1 MKRVSFFRWVV
12 VLGLL
17 LIGCSIAVYW
27 HAPEYPELEQIDLTV
42 LDEEPDGTCTVRW
55 TDPFGD
61 TEREAPYLC
70 DADRDPVLKA
80 PEYRPGTNLGWD
92 TGFVVAEGENKGELY
107 TPELDG
113 TGGRWVDAS
122 DLLVTAG
129 VLVTFVGVVGG
140 TVQSLY
146 GLSGL
151 DARTVR
157 RAERLRDMA
166 AQVARDHE
174 RAVEAV
180 RDAWTP
186 LHEERVRKVLEGI
199 PVGRL
204 RWSAG
209 PLVPVAELPRHGI
222 RSVQDVLDAGAWG
235 ITEAAGLGQRAAEKV
250 WEAARRKSDAVAED
264 TWVRLDTDPSDPGA
278 AKLLTALRVLVEA
291 GPEAR
296 SAAEE
301 GRRLADVLDRRLAAA
316 APASGWRL
324 MLDTDRDGRLEARA
338 AMARLREVL
347 AEAERAG
354 LRQRFAQASVD
365 LLRGAD
371 ADPLALSARVDLAS
385 RPDAYQKQLWHIT
398 RTRLAESAALTR

>member
-1 MKRVSFFRWVV
+1 MSFFRWVV

-42 LDEEPDGTCTVRW
+42 LDEEPDGACTVRW

-107 TPELDG
+107 TPELDE

-174 RAVEAV
+174 RAVDAV

-186 LHEERVRKVLEGI
+186 LHEERVRKVLEDSGREAAVVRRAAR
-199 PVGRL
+199 PGGGAATARHPQRAGRPGRRGVGH
-204 RWSAG
+204 
-209 PLVPVAELPRHGI
+209 HGG
-222 RSVQDVLDAGAWG
+222 RRAGAARG
-235 ITEAAGLGQRAAEKV
+235 REGV
-250 WEAARRKSDAVAED
+250 EAARRKSDAVAED
-264 TWVRLDTDPSDPGA
+264 TSVRLDTDATDPGT

-365 LLRGAD
+365 LLRGPD